1 MGSQREVGGEYLRM
15 RMHLFEKCYMH
26 AILHGLHAWHITG
39 EEVQAVERVQSNY
52 LKLILELPTS
62 TPSAALFMETEAGIC
77 PATERIQYLTSLLY
91 QNMMKRSGSTAATIV
106 QAQQKS
112 KTTSTMSDRMTAVI
126 EYIKK
131 TSKEIKEMQQ
141 SDLKKI
147 ESFGQNERLK
157 KYYLKLSM

>member
-1 MGSQREVGGEYLRM
+1 
-15 RMHLFEKCYMH
+15 MH
-26 AILHGLHAWHITG
+26 ATSWPACMAHYRRRSTSSRKSTKQL
-39 EEVQAVERVQSNY
+39 N
-52 LKLILELPTS
+52 LKVILELPTS

-77 PATERIQYLTSLLY
+77 PATERIQYLTSMLY